1 MPASGRPPTDTA
13 VQIAICLLYANGAQQ
28 AAIGKRFGLTQST
41 VSRVIT
47 AAQARGWLRRS
58 VAFSSEGIDPAL
70 MRRARGHAAQP
81 PRLEDALARLAALGE
96 LPHPVTVRVFAS
108 ADARAAGASYEK
120 RQLVFG
126 ANVAQHVRDLLAD
139 GVSHCGLTWGH
150 MIAAVVA
157 GIEALGLAPRR
168 SRKVQMVP
176 LCGEPLGRD
185 QASLVSSSV
194 LAERLARAV
203 NGAPGQNLSLAM
215 LPAFIPG
222 DFSAAQVDAVWRL
235 IGKMHAYAAIFG
247 SRQMRTAAPAP
258 SDAGE
263 RLALRLDMI
272 LTGISPS
279 GRPLGDGRGP
289 LFESGGLS
297 EEKFRE
303 LVLADIGGVLIEKGA
318 LGRGQRS
325 ALSRLKARWTGLNAQ
340 ELAACAARAA
350 APEAR
355 APGVV
360 VVAFGANKAEPLMAA
375 IRRGLVNQVL
385 IDAELEG
392 QLLRMAG
399 SAV

>member
-1 MPASGRPPTDTA
+1 
-13 VQIAICLLYANGAQQ
+13 V
-28 AAIGKRFGLTQST
+28 K
-41 VSRVIT
+41 
-47 AAQARGWLRRS
+47 
-58 VAFSSEGIDPAL
+58 
-70 MRRARGHAAQP
+70 
-81 PRLEDALARLAALGE
+81 
-96 LPHPVTVRVFAS
+96 VRVFAS
-108 ADARAAGASYEK
+108 ADARTAGASYEK

-139 GVSHCGLTWGH
+139 GVGHCGLTWGH

-157 GIEALGLAPRR
+157 GIEALGMAPRR
-168 SRKVQMVP
+168 SRKLQMVP
-176 LCGEPLGRD
+176 LCGEPLGKD

-203 NGAPGQNLSLAM
+203 NGTSGPNLSLAM

-222 DFSAAQVDAVWRL
+222 DFKAAQVDAVWRL
-235 IGKMHAYAAIFG
+235 IGKMHAYTAIFG
-247 SRQMRTAAPAP
+247 SRQMRTAPPAP
-258 SDAGE
+258 SGAEE

-392 QLLRMAG
+392 QLLRMVG
-399 SAV
+399 STA